1 MEIILSKM
9 NKQTTNQIKMKIALL
24 LLIFGIVFLFAD
36 TKSYANEDYASS
48 DIIQTDSSEIESVET
63 PQIDEEETE
72 VTSES
77 VDF

>member
-36 TKSYANEDYASS
+36 TKSYASS